1 MREKDL
7 SLFCACHNNLM
18 PERELRL
25 FDTAA
30 ILCLKQRI
38 LDCFLPS
45 CNLMALQSYAWNKGF
60 LQTFS
65 CHCNLMFASTD
76 PVHFGVVFR
85 SGCRKNCRPWQRIH
99 HRAFRL
105 TRRAAA
111 ACSTSQY
118 FFFFLSVT
126 ALLCTVRLLCGLL
139 QSDGVSA
146 SVYHTLD

>member
-1 MREKDL
+1 MPEKDL

-76 PVHFGVVFR
+76 PVHYGVVFR

-118 FFFFLSVT
+118 LIFFFFL
-126 ALLCTVRLLCGLL
+126 LLHCCAQWDCCADFCRVMELVHQFIT
-139 QSDGVSA
+139 
-146 SVYHTLD
+146 H